1 MASVTA
7 PAPTPSALHPR
18 AAAFTAD
25 ARPIERRVGLLFAAT
40 GIALILLMGVLGLT
54 MRLTQANVVDLSP
67 AWFYRLMTLHGM
79 GMISGALVAAMGALW
94 YVLHESVPLRVG
106 HMLASYALIVV
117 GAACVLVATL
127 IGGFGA
133 GWTILPP
140 LSFFPAG
147 QWPVWSESLFFVGM
161 MLVGGGFFVYCID
174 VLRQTTST
182 YGGLTGALGWRFLR
196 GRESEAPPAP
206 VIAATVIAFDGL
218 LAMSA
223 GMTIGLGMLGRTYDS
238 GVGFDLLVSKN
249 LIYFFGH
256 TIANL
261 LIYLAAGAVYVLL
274 PRYAG
279 RRYEVTKVFVVGW
292 GVALV
297 LIVTVYSHHLYMDFV
312 QPRWAE
318 ITSEISSYASVLP
331 VAVVTIYSMTMLVWG
346 SRYRWTL
353 ASSLLYIG
361 LAGWAIGGTGAVI
374 DSIIPFNFRLH
385 NTVWVVAHFHTYLML
400 TVVVWL
406 LAFIAH
412 LLERDAGET
421 SSRIAR
427 TWIIGLLLI
436 GGFGLTG
443 TWFVEGALGIP
454 RRYAI
459 QPPGTAGYSLAGSI
473 FGLVFALGVLACVA
487 QLLSLGRT
495 AWSRRHYV
503 LVDHV
508 DSWTGRHYQAPAAR
522 HDDERPAIEAAPW
535 AAGDVPLASPRQLS
549 FGAAACVVALASFF
563 PQIVTSSETSTRY
576 HHLDHAGHFFL
587 GLMAGLVIGSLPAVS
602 RRLGERSSL
611 GLAIVIV
618 APTAMMLVMV
628 PRFYEPLESH
638 PFEHALYHLA
648 MAAFGLLTGLAA
660 SRLGRVGGRLSA
672 FLSVGMVL
680 LFAAAMKG
688 G

>member
-7 PAPTPSALHPR
+7 PAPSALHPR
-18 AAAFTAD
+18 AAAFTEG
-25 ARPIERRVGLLFAAT
+25 ARSVERRIGLLFAAT
-40 GIALILLMGVLGLT
+40 GIVLILLMGVLGLI
-54 MRLTQANVVDLSP
+54 MRLTQADVIDVSP
-67 AWFYRLMTLHGM
+67 AWFYRLLTLHGM
-79 GMISGALVAAMGALW
+79 GMITGALIAAMGALW

-106 HMLASYALIVV
+106 HMLASYALTVV
-117 GAACVLVATL
+117 GAVCVLVATL
-127 IGGFGA
+127 VGGFGA
-133 GWTILPP
+133 GWTFLPP
-140 LSFFPAG
+140 LSFYPAG

-161 MLVGGGFFVYCID
+161 LLVGGGFFVYCID
-174 VLRQTTST
+174 VLRQTTNT
-182 YGGLTGALGWRFLR
+182 FGGLTGALGWRFLA
-196 GRESEAPPAP
+196 GHEAQPPPAS

-223 GMTIGLGMLGRTYDS
+223 GMTIGLGLLGRTYDS

-249 LIYFFGH
+249 LVYFFGH

-261 LIYLAAGAVYVLL
+261 LIYLVAGAVYVLL

-279 RRYEVTKVFVVGW
+279 RPYEVTKVFVAGW

-312 QPRWAE
+312 QPRWAQ
-318 ITSEISSYASVLP
+318 IVSEISSYASALP
-331 VAVVTIYSMTMLVWG
+331 VAVVTVYSMTMLVWG

-353 ASSLLYIG
+353 ASTLLYLG
-361 LAGWAIGGTGAVI
+361 LMGWAIGGTGAVI

-412 LLERDAGET
+412 LLERDAGRT
-421 SSRIAR
+421 SSRLAR
-427 TWIIGLLLI
+427 TWTVMLLLV

-443 TWFVEGALGIP
+443 TWFVEGVLGVP

-459 QPPGTAGYSLAGSI
+459 QPPGTAGYSLVGSI
-473 FGLVFALGVLACVA
+473 FGILFALGVLACVA
-487 QLLSLGRT
+487 QLVSLGRA
-495 AWSRRHYV
+495 AWAGRHYV
-503 LVDHV
+503 VAERV
-508 DSWTGRHYQAPAAR
+508 DSWTGTHYGAR
-522 HDDERPAIEAAPW
+522 VERDTFERPAVETAPW
-535 AAGDVPLASPRQLS
+535 RPWDVPLAGPVQIW

-563 PQIVTSSETSTRY
+563 PQIVSASESSVRY

-587 GLMAGLVIGSLPAVS
+587 GVVAGLTIASLPAVS
-602 RRLGERSSL
+602 RRLGDRSSL
-611 GLAIVIV
+611 GLAGVML
-618 APTAMMLVMV
+618 APSAMMLVMV
-628 PRFYEPLESH
+628 PRFYEPLEHHS
-638 PFEHALYHLA
+638 FEHALYHLA
-648 MAAFGLLTGLAA
+648 MAGFGLVTGLAA

>member
-1 MASVTA
+1 MASFTA
-7 PAPTPSALHPR
+7 PVPSALHPL
-18 AAAFTAD
+18 AAAFTED
-25 ARPIERRVGLLFAAT
+25 ARPIERRLGLLCAAT
-40 GIALILLMGVLGLT
+40 GIALILLMGVLGLI
-54 MRLTQANVVDLSP
+54 MRLTQATVVDLSP

-79 GMISGALVAAMGALW
+79 GMITGALIAAMGALW
-94 YVLHESVPLRVG
+94 YVLHESVPLRIG
-106 HMLASYALIVV
+106 HLLASYALTVA
-117 GAACVLVATL
+117 GASGVLVATL

-133 GWTILPP
+133 GWTFLPP

-161 MLVGGGFFVYCID
+161 LMVGSGFFVYCID

-196 GRESEAPPAP
+196 GHEPEAPPAS

-223 GMTIGLGMLGRTYDS
+223 GMAIGLGLLSRTYDS

-249 LIYFFGH
+249 LVYFFGH

-279 RRYEVTKVFVVGW
+279 RPYEVTKVFVAAW

-312 QPRWAE
+312 QPQWAQVV
-318 ITSEISSYASVLP
+318 SMISSYASALP
-331 VAVVTIYSMTMLVWG
+331 VAVVTIYSFTTLVWG

-353 ASSLLYIG
+353 ASTLLYVG

-406 LAFIAH
+406 LAFMAH

-421 SSRIAR
+421 SSRVAR
-427 TWIIGLLLI
+427 TWMIALMLV
-436 GGFGLTG
+436 GGVGLTG
-443 TWFVEGALGIP
+443 TWFVEGVLGIP

-459 QPPGTAGYSLAGSI
+459 QPPGTAGYSLVGSI
-473 FGLVFALGVLACVA
+473 FGLVFALGVLACVV
-487 QLLSLGRT
+487 QLVQLGRT
-495 AWSRRHYV
+495 ARRRRHDV
-503 LVDHV
+503 LVDHM
-508 DSWTGRHYQAPAAR
+508 DTSTGSHYEAR
-522 HDDERPAIEAAPW
+522 VAAPRMS
-535 AAGDVPLASPRQLS
+535 ADVPLARPVQLA
-549 FGAAACVVALASFF
+549 FGAAVCVVALASFF
-563 PQIVTSSETSTRY
+563 PQVVEASETSVRY
-576 HHLDHAGHFFL
+576 HHLDHAGHFLL
-587 GLMAGLVIGSLPAVS
+587 GLMVGLVIGSLPAVS
-602 RRLGERSSL
+602 RAVGDRASL
-611 GLAIVIV
+611 GLAAVIV
-618 APTAMMLVMV
+618 APAAMMLVMV
-628 PRFYEPLESH
+628 PRLYEPLESH

-648 MAAFGLLTGLAA
+648 MAAFGLVTGLGA

-680 LFAAAMKG
+680 LYAAAMKG

>member
-7 PAPTPSALHPR
+7 PVPSALHPR
-18 AAAFTAD
+18 AAAFTGH
-25 ARPIERRVGLLFAAT
+25 ARSIERRVGLLFAAT
-40 GIALILLMGVLGLT
+40 GIVLILMMGVLGLI
-54 MRLTQANVVDLSP
+54 MRLTQASVIDLSP
-67 AWFYRLMTLHGM
+67 AWFYRLLTLHGM
-79 GMISGALVAAMGALW
+79 GMITGALIAAMGALW

-106 HMLASYALIVV
+106 HMLASYALTVV
-117 GAACVLVATL
+117 GAVAVLVATL

-133 GWTILPP
+133 GWTFLPP
-140 LSFFPAG
+140 LSFYPAG
-147 QWPVWSESLFFVGM
+147 QWPVWSESVFFVGM
-161 MLVGGGFFVYCID
+161 LLVGGGFFVYCID
-174 VLRQTTST
+174 VLRQTSNT
-182 YGGLTGALGWRFLR
+182 YGGLTGALGWRFLA
-196 GRESEAPPAP
+196 GHESESPPAP

-223 GMTIGLGMLGRTYDS
+223 GMTIGLGLLGRTYDG

-249 LIYFFGH
+249 LVYFFGH

-261 LIYLAAGAVYVLL
+261 LIYLVAGAVYVLL

-279 RRYEVTKVFVVGW
+279 RPYEVTKVFVAGW

-312 QPRWAE
+312 QPQWAQ
-318 ITSEISSYASVLP
+318 IVSEISSYASALP
-331 VAVVTIYSMTMLVWG
+331 VAVITIYSMTMLVWG

-353 ASSLLYIG
+353 ASTLLYLG

-406 LAFIAH
+406 LAFVAH
-412 LLERDAGET
+412 VLERDAGQT
-421 SSRIAR
+421 SSRLAR
-427 TWIIGLLLI
+427 TWTIGLLLV

-443 TWFVEGALGIP
+443 TWFVEGTLGIP

-459 QPPGTAGYSLAGSI
+459 QPPGTAGYSLVGSI
-473 FGLVFALGVLACVA
+473 FAIVFALGVLACVA
-487 QLLSLGRT
+487 QLLSLARA
-495 AWSRRHYV
+495 AWSGRHYA
-503 LVDHV
+503 LAERV
-508 DSWTGRHYQAPAAR
+508 DSWTGTHYRAR
-522 HDDERPAIEAAPW
+522 VARDDFEPPTVEAAPW
-535 AAGDVPLASPRQLS
+535 RPGDVPLSSPVQLW
-549 FGAAACVVALASFF
+549 FGAAASVVALASFF
-563 PQIVTSSETSTRY
+563 PQIVSASESSVRY

-587 GLMAGLVIGSLPAVS
+587 GLAAGLTIASLPAVS

-611 GLAIVIV
+611 GLAVVMV
-618 APTAMMLVMV
+618 APAAMMLVMV
-628 PRFYEPLESH
+628 PRFYEPLERH
-638 PFEHALYHLA
+638 PFEHALFHLA
-648 MAAFGLLTGLAA
+648 MAGLGLVTGLAA
-660 SRLGRVGGRLSA
+660 SRLGRVGGRMSA

>member
-1 MASVTA
+1 MASIIA
-7 PAPTPSALHPR
+7 PAPSALHPR
-18 AAAFTAD
+18 AAAFTREAQ
-25 ARPIERRVGLLFAAT
+25 PIERRIGLLFATT
-40 GIALILLMGVLGLT
+40 GVVLILLMGVLGLI
-54 MRLTQANVVDLSP
+54 MRLTQATVIHLSP

-79 GMISGALVAAMGALW
+79 GMITGALIAAMGALW

-106 HMLASYALIVV
+106 HMLAGYALTV
-117 GAACVLVATL
+117 GGAVGVLVATL
-127 IGGFGA
+127 VGGFGA
-133 GWTILPP
+133 GWTFLPP
-140 LSFFPAG
+140 LSFFSAG
-147 QWPVWSESLFFVGM
+147 QWPTWSESVFLVGM
-161 MLVGGGFFVYCID
+161 MMVGSGFFVYCID

-196 GRESEAPPAP
+196 GREPEAPPAS
-206 VIAATVIAFDGL
+206 VIAATVVAFDGL

-223 GMTIGLGMLGRTYDS
+223 GMTIGLGLLGRTYDS
-238 GVGFDLLVSKN
+238 SVGFDLLVSKN
-249 LIYFFGH
+249 LVYFFGH

-279 RRYEVTKVFVVGW
+279 RAYEVTKVFVVGW

-312 QPRWAE
+312 QPRWVE

-331 VAVVTIYSMTMLVWG
+331 VAVITIYSMTMLVWG

-353 ASSLLYIG
+353 ASTLLYLG
-361 LAGWAIGGTGAVI
+361 LVGWAIGGTGAAI

-412 LLERDAGET
+412 VLERDAGET
-421 SSRIAR
+421 SSRTAR
-427 TWIIGLLLI
+427 TWTMALLLV

-473 FGLVFALGVLACVA
+473 FAMVFALGVLACVT
-487 QLLSLGRT
+487 QLVVLGRK
-495 AWSRRHYV
+495 AWGRRHYV
-503 LVDHV
+503 LADHM
-508 DSWTGRHYQAPAAR
+508 DSWTGSHYQARVAR
-522 HDDERPAIEAAPW
+522 ADGERTAVEAAPR
-535 AAGDVPLASPRQLS
+535 ASGDAPLTSPGQLCV
-549 FGAAACVVALASFF
+549 GAAACVVALASFF
-563 PQIVTSSETSTRY
+563 PQIIDASETSVRY

-602 RRLGERSSL
+602 HRLGDHSAL
-611 GLAIVIV
+611 GLATVIV

-628 PRFYEPLESH
+628 PRFYEPLERH

-648 MAAFGLLTGLAA
+648 MAAFGLVSGLAA

-672 FLSVGMVL
+672 FLTVGMVL

>member
-1 MASVTA
+1 MASVT
-7 PAPTPSALHPR
+7 APTPSALHPR
-18 AAAFTAD
+18 AAAFTED
-25 ARPIERRVGLLFAAT
+25 ARLIERRLGLLFGVT
-40 GIALILLMGVLGLT
+40 GIALICLMGVLGLI
-54 MRLTQANVVDLSP
+54 MRLTQATVIDLSP
-67 AWFYRLMTLHGM
+67 AWFYRLLTVHGM
-79 GMISGALVAAMGALW
+79 GMITGALIAAMGALW
-94 YVLHESVPLRVG
+94 YVLHESVPLRVR
-106 HMLASYALIVV
+106 HMLASYALILV

-133 GWTILPP
+133 AWTFLPP
-140 LSFFPAG
+140 LPFFPAG
-147 QWPVWSESLFFVGM
+147 QWPVWSESVFFVGTL
-161 MLVGGGFFVYCID
+161 LVGGGFFVYCID

-196 GRESEAPPAP
+196 GRATEAPPAP
-206 VIAATVIAFDGL
+206 VIAATVVAFDGL
-218 LAMSA
+218 LAMSVGA
-223 GMTIGLGMLGRTYDS
+223 TIVLGLLGRTYDS

-249 LIYFFGH
+249 LVYFFGH

-261 LIYLAAGAVYVLL
+261 LIYLAGGAVYVLL

-279 RRYEVTKVFVVGW
+279 RAYEVTKPFIAAW

-318 ITSEISSYASVLP
+318 VVSEISSYASALP
-331 VAVVTIYSMTMLVWG
+331 VAVITIYSMTMLVWG

-353 ASSLLYIG
+353 ASSLLYVGI
-361 LAGWAIGGTGAVI
+361 AAWAIGGTGAVI

-406 LAFIAH
+406 LAFVAH

-421 SSRIAR
+421 SSRAAR
-427 TWIIGLLLI
+427 TWTIGLLLV

-443 TWFVEGALGIP
+443 TWFVEGILGIP

-459 QPPGTAGYSLAGSI
+459 QPPGTAGYSLVGSI
-473 FGLVFALGVLACVA
+473 FGIVFALGVLACVA
-487 QLLSLGRT
+487 QFVALGRT

-508 DSWTGRHYQAPAAR
+508 DSWTGTHYEAPVARDDVERAA
-522 HDDERPAIEAAPW
+522 AGAASW
-535 AAGDVPLASPRQLS
+535 APGDVPFAGRIQLC

-563 PQIVTSSETSTRY
+563 PQIVTASETSIRY

-587 GLMAGLVIGSLPAVS
+587 GLMVGLMLGSLPAVS
-602 RRLGERSSL
+602 GRLGERSSL
-611 GLAIVIV
+611 GLAMVIV
-618 APTAMMLVMV
+618 APAAMMLVMV
-628 PRFYEPLESH
+628 PRFYEPLERH

-648 MAAFGLLTGLAA
+648 MAAFGLAAGVGA

-672 FLSVGMVL
+672 FLVVGMVL

>member
-7 PAPTPSALHPR
+7 PAPSALHPR
-18 AAAFTAD
+18 AAAFTDD
-25 ARPIERRVGLLFAAT
+25 ARSIERRIGLLFGTT
-40 GIALILLMGVLGLT
+40 GIVLILLMGVLGLI
-54 MRLTQANVVDLSP
+54 MRLTQATVVDLST

-79 GMISGALVAAMGALW
+79 GMITGALIAAMGALW
-94 YVLHESVPLRVG
+94 YVLHESVPLRLG
-106 HMLASYALIVV
+106 HMLASYALTVA
-117 GAACVLVATL
+117 GAAGVLVATL
-127 IGGFGA
+127 VGGFGA
-133 GWTILPP
+133 AWTFLPP
-140 LSFFPAG
+140 LAFYPAG

-161 MLVGGGFFVYCID
+161 LLVGSGFFVYCID

-182 YGGLTGALGWRFLR
+182 YGGLSGALGWRFLR
-196 GRESEAPPAP
+196 GHEPEAPPAS
-206 VIAATVIAFDGL
+206 VIAATVVAFDGL

-223 GMTIGLGMLGRTYDS
+223 GMTMGLGLLGRTYDS
-238 GVGFDLLVSKN
+238 NVGFDLLVSKN
-249 LIYFFGH
+249 LVYFFGH

-279 RRYEVTKVFVVGW
+279 RPYEVTKVFVVGW

-318 ITSEISSYASVLP
+318 IVSEISSYASALP
-331 VAVVTIYSMTMLVWG
+331 VAVITVYSMTMLVWG

-353 ASSLLYIG
+353 ASTLFYVG

-412 LLERDAGET
+412 LLERDAGVT
-421 SSRIAR
+421 SSRLAR
-427 TWIIGLLLI
+427 IWTIMLLLV

-443 TWFVEGALGIP
+443 TWFVEGVLGVP

-473 FGLVFALGVLACVA
+473 FGIVFALGVLACVA

-495 AWSRRHYV
+495 AWTRRHYV
-503 LVDHV
+503 LVGYV
-508 DSWTGRHYQAPAAR
+508 DSWTGTHYDAR
-522 HDDERPAIEAAPW
+522 VERGNNERPAVEAAHREPE
-535 AAGDVPLASPRQLS
+535 DVPLVSPVQLC

-563 PQIVTSSETSTRY
+563 PQIVTASETSVRY

-587 GLMAGLVIGSLPAVS
+587 GLMAGLTIGSLPALS
-602 RRLGERSSL
+602 RRLGDRSAL
-611 GLAIVIV
+611 GLAGVIA
-618 APTAMMLVMV
+618 APAAMMLVMV
-628 PRFYEPLESH
+628 PRFYEPLERY

-648 MAAFGLLTGLAA
+648 MAAFGLVTGLAA
-660 SRLGRVGGRLSA
+660 SRLGRVGGRFSA